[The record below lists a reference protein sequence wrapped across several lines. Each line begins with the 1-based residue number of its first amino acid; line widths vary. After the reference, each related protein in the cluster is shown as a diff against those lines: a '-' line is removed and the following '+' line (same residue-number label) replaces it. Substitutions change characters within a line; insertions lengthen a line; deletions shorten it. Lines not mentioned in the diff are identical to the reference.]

1 LQICPEVINLWQDRG
16 IIKSI
21 GSIPAN
27 SVSKK
32 SASQLLPVQT
42 TTALTNLQPL
52 KRSKKS
58 AVLNFVIFGSIL
70 TTLGALLSPLG
81 IAWWNNSGIGKGVQ
95 LSGEQMAALRDRTT
109 AAEKVLL
116 GQPDNQEALKTIVNT
131 KLQLAD
137 IKGSIVPLEQLAAM
151 NPDLPE
157 YRVLA
162 GQSHHY
168 LGDRETA
175 ALDYR
180 KALANNPHHVPALQ
194 SLASLLVDAQKPEAA
209 IGLVQESIKTPIPP
223 GKTADLG
230 GLKLLLAQIYVS
242 QQRYAEAFPI
252 YDGLTQADSQDFR
265 PLLAKALVFKKIGS
279 VSEAQV
285 LLDQAIEVA
294 PAQYKDQIQTLAKS
308 TTPFSATTPPLGTAP
323 IAPSPVAAP
332 SVVPLAP
339 ITPAP
344 VPVPSALAQPTTK

>member
-1 LQICPEVINLWQDRG
+1 M
-16 IIKSI
+16 
-21 GSIPAN
+21 
-27 SVSKK
+27 SKK
-32 SASQLLPVQT
+32 TASQRSPVLQSAQN
-42 TTALTNLQPL
+42 TTALTTGLQPL

-58 AVLNFVIFGSIL
+58 SILNFVIWGSVL
-70 TTLGALLSPLG
+70 TILGALLSPLG
-81 IAWWNNSGIGKGVQ
+81 IAWWNNSGIGKGAK
-95 LSGEQMAALRDRTT
+95 LSSDQMTLLRERTL
-109 AAEKVLL
+109 AAEKILF
-116 GQPDNQEALKTIVNT
+116 GQPDNQEALKTIVNS

-137 IKGSIVPLEQLAAM
+137 IKGSINSLEKLAAL
-151 NPDLPE
+151 NPDVPE
-157 YRVLA
+157 YGVLA
-162 GQSHHY
+162 GQSYHY

-175 ALDYR
+175 ALNYR
-180 KALANNPHHVPALQ
+180 KALANNPHHIPALQ

-209 IGLVQESIKTPIPP
+209 IGLVQESIKAQIPP

-279 VSEAQV
+279 VSEAQA
-285 LLDQAIEVA
+285 LLDQAIEIA

-308 TTPFSATTPPLGTAP
+308 TAPSSLKTPLLGT
-323 IAPSPVAAP
+323 SPVAPSSAP
-332 SVVPLAP
+332 NKSEPTVMP

-344 VPVPSALAQPTTK
+344 VPVPSALATPTTK

>member
-1 LQICPEVINLWQDRG
+1 MTG
-16 IIKSI
+16 
-21 GSIPAN
+21 
-27 SVSKK
+27 
-32 SASQLLPVQT
+32 
-42 TTALTNLQPL
+42 LQPP
-52 KRSKKS
+52 KQSRKSKI
-58 AVLNFVIFGSIL
+58 LNFVIWGSAL

-81 IAWWNNSGIGKGVQ
+81 IAWWNNSGIGKGVK
-95 LSGEQMAALRDRTT
+95 LSGDQMALLRERTF
-109 AAEKVLL
+109 AAEKVLSI
-116 GQPDNQEALKTIVNT
+116 QPDNQEALKTVVNS

-137 IKGSIVPLEQLAAM
+137 IKGSVSSLAKLAEL
-151 NPDLPE
+151 NPDVPE
-157 YRVLA
+157 YGVLA
-162 GQSHHY
+162 GQSSHY

-175 ALDYR
+175 ASNYR
-180 KALANNPHHVPALQ
+180 QALTNNPHHIPALQ

-209 IGLVQESIKTPIPP
+209 IGLVQEAIKTPIPA

-279 VSEAQV
+279 VSEAQA
-285 LLDQAIEVA
+285 LLDQATEVA

-308 TTPFSATTPPLGTAP
+308 TTSPSLRTPLLGT
-323 IAPSPVAAP
+323 SPAAP
-332 SVVPLAP
+332 DSTTEPTLAP

-344 VPVPSALAQPTTK
+344 VPVPSALAKPTTK

>member
-1 LQICPEVINLWQDRG
+1 
-16 IIKSI
+16 
-21 GSIPAN
+21 
-27 SVSKK
+27 VSKK
-32 SASQLLPVQT
+32 TASQRPPELSPALLPAQT
-42 TTALTNLQPL
+42 TTALTTGLQPP

-58 AVLNFVIFGSIL
+58 TILNFIIWGSVL

-81 IAWWNNSGIGKGVQ
+81 IAWWNNSGIGKGVK
-95 LSGEQMAALRDRTT
+95 LSSDQMVLLRERTF
-109 AAEKVLL
+109 AAEKVLF
-116 GQPDNQEALKTIVNT
+116 GQPDNQEALKTIVNS

-137 IKGSIVPLEQLAAM
+137 IKGSISSLERLAAL
-151 NPDLPE
+151 NPDVPE
-157 YRVLA
+157 YGVLA

-175 ALDYR
+175 ALNYR
-180 KALANNPHHVPALQ
+180 KALANNPHHIPALQ

-209 IGLVQESIKTPIPP
+209 IGLVQESIKAPIPP

-279 VSEAQV
+279 VSEAQA
-285 LLDQAIEVA
+285 LLDQAIEIA

-308 TTPFSATTPPLGTAP
+308 TAPPSLKTPLLGTPPV
-323 IAPSPVAAP
+323 APSAGAAP
-332 SVVPLAP
+332 GNAEPTVMP

-344 VPVPSALAQPTTK
+344 VPVPSALATPTTK

>member
-1 LQICPEVINLWQDRG
+1 
-16 IIKSI
+16 
-21 GSIPAN
+21 
-27 SVSKK
+27 VSKK
-32 SASQLLPVQT
+32 TASQLPPGLPPIQT
-42 TTALTNLQPL
+42 STALTTGLESPQ
-52 KRSKKS
+52 RSKKS
-58 AVLNFVIFGSIL
+58 TILNFVIWGSVI

-81 IAWWNNSGIGKGVQ
+81 IAWWNNSGIGKGVK
-95 LSGEQMAALRDRTT
+95 LSADQMTLLRERTF
-109 AAEKVLL
+109 AAEKVLF
-116 GQPDNQEALKTIVNT
+116 GQPDNQEALKTIVNS

-137 IKGSIVPLEQLAAM
+137 IKGSISSLERLAAL
-151 NPDLPE
+151 NPDVPE
-157 YRVLA
+157 YGVLA

-180 KALANNPHHVPALQ
+180 KALANNPHHIPALQ
-194 SLASLLVDAQKPEAA
+194 SLASLFVDAQKPEAA

-279 VSEAQV
+279 VSEAQA
-285 LLDQAIEVA
+285 LLDQATEVA
-294 PAQYKDQIQTLAKS
+294 PAQYKDQIQALAKS
-308 TTPFSATTPPLGTAP
+308 TAPTSLGTSP
-323 IAPSPVAAP
+323 ITPIPAAAP
-332 SVVPLAP
+332 GEPTVMP

-344 VPVPSALAQPTTK
+344 VPVPSALAAPTTK

>member
-1 LQICPEVINLWQDRG
+1 VINLWQDRG
-16 IIKSI
+16 TIKSL

-32 SASQLLPVQT
+32 PLPQLPPAQT
-42 TTALTNLQPL
+42 TAVLTTNLQPL

-58 AVLNFVIFGSIL
+58 AILNFVIFGSVL
-70 TTLGALLSPLG
+70 TTLGALLSPFG
-81 IAWWNNSGIGKGVQ
+81 IAWWNNSGIGKGVK
-95 LSGEQMAALRDRTT
+95 LSDEQMTTLRGQTT

-116 GQPDNQEALKTIVNT
+116 GQPDNQEALKTIVNS

-137 IKGSIVPLEQLAAM
+137 IKGSLVPLEQLAAM

-157 YRVLA
+157 YAVLA

-168 LGDRETA
+168 LGNRDTA
-175 ALDYR
+175 AQNYR
-180 KALANNPHHVPALQ
+180 RALATNPHHIPALQ

-209 IGLVQESIKTPIPP
+209 IGLVQESIKTPIPT

-279 VSEAQV
+279 TGEAQA
-285 LLDQAIEVA
+285 LLDQAMEVA

-308 TTPFSATTPPLGTAP
+308 TTPVSVTPTLGTAP
-323 IAPSPVAAP
+323 VAPSPATASNGVA
-332 SVVPLAP
+332 PLAP

-344 VPVPSALAQPTTK
+344 VPVPSAVAAPQPTTK

>member
-1 LQICPEVINLWQDRG
+1 MA
-16 IIKSI
+16 
-21 GSIPAN
+21 GSRNHKVTKDLFQLN

-32 SASQLLPVQT
+32 TASQRPPALSPVLPPAQT
-42 TTALTNLQPL
+42 STALTTGLQMP
-52 KRSKKS
+52 KRSNKS
-58 AVLNFVIFGSIL
+58 TILNFVIWGSVL
-70 TTLGALLSPLG
+70 TTFGALLSPLG
-81 IAWWNNSGIGKGVQ
+81 ISWWNNSGIGKGVK
-95 LSGEQMAALRDRTT
+95 LSGDQMTLLRERTF
-109 AAEKVLL
+109 AAEKVLF
-116 GQPDNQEALKTIVNT
+116 GQPDNQEALKTIVNS

-137 IKGSIVPLEQLAAM
+137 IKGSISSLERLAAL
-151 NPDLPE
+151 NPDVPE
-157 YRVLA
+157 YGVLA

-180 KALANNPHHVPALQ
+180 KALANNPHHIPALQ
-194 SLASLLVDAQKPEAA
+194 SLASLFVDAQKPEAA

-230 GLKLLLAQIYVS
+230 GLRLLLAQIYVS

-279 VSEAQV
+279 VSEAQA
-285 LLDQAIEVA
+285 LLDQATEIA

-308 TTPFSATTPPLGTAP
+308 TAPPSLKTPLVGTSPVSIPGGEPPVMP
-323 IAPSPVAAP
+323 ITPSPV
-332 SVVPLAP
+332 P
-339 ITPAP
+339 I
-344 VPVPSALAQPTTK
+344 PSALATPTTK

>member
-1 LQICPEVINLWQDRG
+1 LWQDRG
-16 IIKSI
+16 DIKSL

-27 SVSKK
+27 SVPKK
-32 SASQLLPVQT
+32 TLSQLPPVQT
-42 TTALTNLQPL
+42 TTALTNLPPL

-58 AVLNFVIFGSIL
+58 AILNFVIFGSIL
-70 TTLGALLSPLG
+70 TTFGALLSPLG

-95 LSGEQMAALRDRTT
+95 LSGEQMTALRDQAS

-116 GQPDNQEALKTIVNT
+116 GQPDNQEALKTIVNS

-137 IKGSIVPLEQLAAM
+137 IKGSIVPLEQLAAL

-157 YRVLA
+157 YGVLA

-168 LGDRETA
+168 LGNRETA
-175 ALDYR
+175 AKNYR
-180 KALANNPHHVPALQ
+180 KTLANNPHHIPALQ

-209 IGLVQESIKTPIPP
+209 IGLVQEAIKTPIPP

-252 YDGLTQADSQDFR
+252 YDSLTQADSQDFR

-279 VSEAQV
+279 VSEAQA
-285 LLDQAIEVA
+285 LLDQATEIA

-308 TTPFSATTPPLGTAP
+308 TAPPSLKTPLLDTSP
-323 IAPSPVAAP
+323 IAPSPTP
-332 SVVPLAP
+332 SGIAPLAP
-339 ITPAP
+339 ITPEP
-344 VPVPSALAQPTTK
+344 VPVPSALATPQPTVK